1 MHQIRDCVWYALL
14 EQREGHR
21 LWGIWTKSKDQKTN
35 ALFGSKSWFCWGKT
49 ACFPVL
55 LHQCF
60 HLWSFISV
68 MGRRHSSVKT
78 PDRGAF
84 SSPSPES
91 RGQTSRGSALQWAV
105 HPGLPHQAASG
116 GAQCSDTSP
125 RQVPS
130 PPSTYPLDLW
140 LFLGKLKHNKSDLL
154 PVVSLLHFTKMW
166 WSKLICWS

>member
-35 ALFGSKSWFCWGKT
+35 ALFGSKSWFCWGKA

-55 LHQCF
+55 LHRCF

-68 MGRRHSSVKT
+68 MGQRRSSIKT
-78 PDRGAF
+78 PDQGAF

-91 RGQTSRGSALQWAV
+91 RGQTSRGSALQWV
-105 HPGLPHQAASG
+105 GCTSWSAAPSSFRG
-116 GAQCSDTSP
+116 GPVQWHVTQTSP
-125 RQVPS
+125 QASVHLSLRS
-130 PPSTYPLDLW
+130 LT
-140 LFLGKLKHNKSDLL
+140 FLGKAQ
-154 PVVSLLHFTKMW
+154 TQ
-166 WSKLICWS
+166 